1 MYWKCGVSCEGF
13 CEEEEEGMN
22 MKYEKEGSKVILKLT
37 KEHHDIEKTHNNIR
51 FVTLSIQINIIKLNS
66 QKATRIFLT

>member
-1 MYWKCGVSCEGF
+1 
-13 CEEEEEGMN
+13 MN
-22 MKYEKEGSKVILKLT
+22 RKDEKEGSKVILKLT
-37 KEHHDIEKTHNNIR
+37 KEHHDIEKTHNNVR